1 MEQAVM
7 FLFLQRSKV
16 LLEYKKGE
24 SGGFDVLSIPQG
36 RIEERD
42 RRLRHARDAEHALNR
57 IIYEH
62 FSGTV
67 IPLQYEHIEMSES
80 AGAGHLSLFFIYSW
94 EGDHPMY
101 ETKRDERIC
110 KLRWMQ
116 IDDALVASVNTEQ
129 RAILKLAKEKIR
141 IRSVLLGR
149 SYR

>member
-1 MEQAVM
+1 MEQAIM

-24 SGGFDVLSIPQG
+24 KGKFDLLSIPRG
-36 RIEERD
+36 VVEERD
-42 RRLRHARDAEHALNR
+42 RGLRHARDAEHALSR

-62 FSGTV
+62 FAGTV
-67 IPLQYEHIEMSES
+67 IPLQYEHIETLGSN
-80 AGAGHLSLFFIYSW
+80 GHGSLSLFFIYSW

-101 ETKRDERIC
+101 ETNKDERIG

-116 IDDALVASVNTEQ
+116 IDDALVASVNAEQ
-129 RAILKLAKEKIR
+129 RMILKLAKEKIR

-149 SYR
+149 TYR